1 MWRKYYSSIGITG
14 DKSLFEKDFNKFT
27 FTHTWRN
34 SIRIIRKYSGIGNN
48 KDVLDAGC
56 GWGRM
61 LFGLVD
67 QYSGMNVTA
76 LDFQKDAVEKGRE
89 LIGERPNGNKIT
101 WISGDVQAL
110 DLPDNSFDVIY
121 SARVFQHLNFPEKG
135 AAELVRVLRPGG
147 RFAVF
152 VQNKLCPLN
161 MTYYS
166 RLYTPTQVKKWFDT
180 QPITNVKT
188 TSMDFYPG
196 LLVFNDDLAM
206 RFERILEN
214 IPILNLFGG
223 KVLIIGT
230 KCLCPPFPR
239 PPQIVL

>member
-1 MWRKYYSSIGITG
+1 MRNVSHEYTIARWGKYYSSIGVKGNESIF
-14 DKSLFEKDFNKFT
+14 KKEFKKFT

-34 SIRIIRKYSGIGNN
+34 SIRIIQKYSGIGDN

-61 LFGLVD
+61 LLGLVD

-89 LIGERPNGNKIT
+89 LIGEDTNGNKIT
-101 WISGDVQAL
+101 WTTGDIQAI
-110 DLPDNSFDVIY
+110 DVADNSFDVVY
-121 SARVFQHLNFPEKG
+121 SVRVFQHLNSPEKG

-147 RFAVF
+147 RFVVF
-152 VQNKLCPLN
+152 IQNKLCPLN

-166 RLYTPTQVKKWFDT
+166 RLHTPSQVKKWFDT
-180 QPITNVKT
+180 LPIINVRT

-196 LLVFNDDLAM
+196 LLAFNDDLAM
-206 RFERILEN
+206 RFERMLEN
-214 IPILNLFGG
+214 IPLLNLFGG
-223 KVLIIGT
+223 KVLISGT
-230 KCLCPPFPR
+230 KCL
-239 PPQIVL
+239 